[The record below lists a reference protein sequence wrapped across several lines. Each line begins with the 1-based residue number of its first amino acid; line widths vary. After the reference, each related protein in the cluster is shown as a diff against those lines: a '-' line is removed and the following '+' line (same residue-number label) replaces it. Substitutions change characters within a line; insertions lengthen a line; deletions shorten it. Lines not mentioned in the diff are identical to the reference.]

1 MNHPTNGR
9 NDVPNR
15 IKRLFFAL
23 NIPPPSSKAV
33 EGIYGRIL
41 VELLPKKKYTDEV
54 IGMVQPLVEATI
66 GLWEATSQKLLP
78 TPTKFHYVFTIR
90 ELARVF
96 GGMARVAQGDKKVI
110 NSCMNLKEV
119 KDPRLFMIGLWRH
132 ECQRTFVD
140 KLLSDADKKTFQDI
154 LDKVT
159 REKFKEL
166 YHFEESEVLTEF
178 QFADFM
184 REDVV
189 NEDGELIEEAPFVYE
204 ACPSNDFIK
213 NITMQKLDVYNEKN
227 PAKKMS
233 LVIFDDA
240 LEHLLRLCRT
250 INAPAGSAM
259 LVGVGGSGKTSLTR
273 LSASICRHFFFQI
286 ALTKSYG
293 LTSLFDDVKLLYE
306 QAGPKGGS
314 VCFLMTDAEVK

>member
-41 VELLPKKKYTDEV
+41 TELLPKKKYTDEV

-66 GLWEATSQKLLP
+66 QLWDNTSTKLLP

-132 ECQRTFVD
+132 EC
-140 KLLSDADKKTFQDI
+140 
-154 LDKVT
+154 
-159 REKFKEL
+159 
-166 YHFEESEVLTEF
+166 
-178 QFADFM
+178 
-184 REDVV
+184 
-189 NEDGELIEEAPFVYE
+189 
-204 ACPSNDFIK
+204 
-213 NITMQKLDVYNEKN
+213 
-227 PAKKMS
+227 
-233 LVIFDDA
+233 
-240 LEHLLRLCRT
+240 
-250 INAPAGSAM
+250 
-259 LVGVGGSGKTSLTR
+259 
-273 LSASICRHFFFQI
+273 
-286 ALTKSYG
+286 
-293 LTSLFDDVKLLYE
+293 
-306 QAGPKGGS
+306 
-314 VCFLMTDAEVK
+314 